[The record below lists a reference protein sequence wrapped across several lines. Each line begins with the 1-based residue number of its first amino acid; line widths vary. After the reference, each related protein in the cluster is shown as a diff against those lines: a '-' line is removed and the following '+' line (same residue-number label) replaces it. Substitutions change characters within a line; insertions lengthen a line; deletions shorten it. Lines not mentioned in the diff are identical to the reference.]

1 MPLHSVIQKE
11 QRLVIT
17 TGEGRLTLEDVKENQ
32 HRLLSDPDFDPG
44 FNQLLDATA
53 ITEMA
58 ITVDEIKRAVSPKV
72 FSPTSRRAFVVS
84 STFMY
89 GMARMIQTY
98 NELSQGSTAV
108 TIFRDRA
115 SALEW
120 LGVKE
125 NSRND

>member
-32 HRLLSDPDFDPG
+32 HRLLSDPDFDPE

-58 ITVDEIKRAVSPKV
+58 ITVDDIKRAVSPKV
-72 FSPTSRRAFVVS
+72 FSPTSRRAFSSGCHLRGFGGRSYKTLEAPHCPRGAVPVS
-84 STFMY
+84 TS
-89 GMARMIQTY
+89 
-98 NELSQGSTAV
+98 
-108 TIFRDRA
+108 
-115 SALEW
+115 
-120 LGVKE
+120 
-125 NSRND
+125 

>member
-72 FSPTSRRAFVVS
+72 FSPKSRRAFVVS

>member
-1 MPLHSVIQKE
+1 MPLHSVIHKE
-11 QRLVIT
+11 RRLVVT
-17 TGEGRLTLEDVKENQ
+17 TAEGRLTLEDVKANQ
-32 HRLLSDPDFDPG
+32 QQLLSDPDFSPE
-44 FNQLLDATA
+44 FNQLLDTTA

-58 ITVDEIKRAVSPKV
+58 ITVDDIKRAVSTRV

-108 TIFRDRA
+108 TIFRDRP
-115 SALEW
+115 SALDW
-120 LGVKE
+120 LGFTE
-125 NSRND
+125 NYRND